1 MAKKTKATEEVSL
14 KVIPVIDAAE
24 VPSGY
29 QERTDDVKGFFNE
42 EYGAIHFIPVEVK
55 AMDSDQDPEKPSC
68 LIFGR
73 LYKPCM
79 LDTKQG
85 DEKVQIQGEEGDIV
99 GVWYKPGMKALRNL
113 GGEPT
118 WMHLSGYKD
127 TGKRNPMAV
136 YTILSAQLGSPLP
149 LAEDLRRTSK
159 AKALPF
165 QTLASEE
172 E

>member
-1 MAKKTKATEEVSL
+1 MAKKTKESDIKL
-14 KVIPVIDAAE
+14 KTVPVIDAAA
-24 VPSGY
+24 VPAGY

-55 AMDSDQDPEKPSC
+55 AMDSDQDPEKPSV

-73 LYKPCM
+73 LYAPCM
-79 LDTKQG
+79 LDSKQG
-85 DEKVQIQGEEGDIV
+85 DDKVQVQGEEGDIV

-127 TGKRNPMAV
+127 TGKRNPMALYV
-136 YTILSAQLGSPLP
+136 IQSAQLGTPLP

-159 AKALPF
+159 AKPLPF
-165 QTLASEE
+165 QSLASDDE
-172 E
+172 